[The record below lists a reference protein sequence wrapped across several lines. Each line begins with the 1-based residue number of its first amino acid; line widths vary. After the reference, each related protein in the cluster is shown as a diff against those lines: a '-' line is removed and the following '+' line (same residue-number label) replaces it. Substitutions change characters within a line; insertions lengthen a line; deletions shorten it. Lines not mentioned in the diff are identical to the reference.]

1 MNGNCLF
8 PTAVLASLGGE
19 DTGSKKVGARQ
30 FGSYSYLAQW
40 REHRSCLI
48 FVRHQGSVFPE
59 MQGLSSSRCIF
70 DSFLQQTMHEYRDK
84 PSSGE
89 TSAATIRQSVSRGA
103 SSVEKSLRR
112 RGESLKSARQTRQKE
127 LVIVGSS
134 IAQPRG
140 PQKQNRIIIKGT
152 ALVAQTL
159 TQSRSARGGESG
171 FSEAR
176 RYCTTCANFTVTE
189 VFGRSLGRLRKCIR
203 DLATSLIVGFSLK
216 NGREK
221 SYRTRVRAF
230 NIPLNPNCDFLK

>member
-8 PTAVLASLGGE
+8 PTAVLASLGGKTPGLRKE
-19 DTGSKKVGARQ
+19 TVGARQ
-30 FGSYSYLAQW
+30 FGPYSYLAQW

-59 MQGLSSSRCIF
+59 IQGLSSSRCIF

-89 TSAATIRQSVSRGA
+89 TSAATNRQSVSRGA

-152 ALVAQTL
+152 ALDYTSCPDSHPVA
-159 TQSRSARGGESG
+159 
-171 FSEAR
+171 
-176 RYCTTCANFTVTE
+176 
-189 VFGRSLGRLRKCIR
+189 
-203 DLATSLIVGFSLK
+203 
-216 NGREK
+216 
-221 SYRTRVRAF
+221 
-230 NIPLNPNCDFLK
+230 